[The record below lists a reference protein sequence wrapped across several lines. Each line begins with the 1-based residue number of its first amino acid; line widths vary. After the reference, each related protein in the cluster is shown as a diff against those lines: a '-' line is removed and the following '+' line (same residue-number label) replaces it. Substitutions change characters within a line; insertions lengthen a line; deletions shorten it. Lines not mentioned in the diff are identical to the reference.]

1 MLEDKYA
8 LFRKKY
14 IVLRDLYGLDNKL
27 VAQYGNLIYNNH
39 LGKGNLPYWADG
51 RRKPSVDG
59 IFAIAAIFAVSPFWL
74 GEKKDTDDLDLSNAY
89 SLLQVEG
96 LEEAMVENYPDLVK
110 EFVCEDYLEEDF
122 RAKYLKEARANILVL
137 LQILI
142 GERKLYP
149 TSKKADHKERVQEA
163 QNGIIRIL
171 KNKEPVFKLNC

>member
-1 MLEDKYA
+1 MFEDKYA

-27 VAQYGNLIYNNH
+27 VSQFGNLIYNNH
-39 LGKGNLPYWADG
+39 LIKGNLPYWADG

-59 IFAIAAIFAVSPFWL
+59 IFTLAALFAVSPFWL

-122 RAKYLKEARANILVL
+122 RAEYSKEARANILAL
-137 LQILI
+137 FQILI

-149 TSKKADHKERVQEA
+149 TSKKSDHRVRVQEA

-171 KNKEPVFKLNC
+171 KNKEPVFKLNF